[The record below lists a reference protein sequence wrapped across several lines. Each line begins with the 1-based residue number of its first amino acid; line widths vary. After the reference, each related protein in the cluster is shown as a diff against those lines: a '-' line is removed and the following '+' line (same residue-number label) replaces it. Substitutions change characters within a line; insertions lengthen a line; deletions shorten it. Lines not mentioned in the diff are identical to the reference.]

1 MSSGYDINWHTSKGN
16 TALFK
21 HPLYIKY
28 SSSTFE
34 GIHMPTLKGDLMG
47 VMATAGSAEV
57 IAYLA
62 WLIRTINLT
71 AP

>member
-1 MSSGYDINWHTSKGN
+1 MSSGYDINWHTTNGN
-16 TALFK
+16 NVLFL

-28 SSSTFE
+28 ASSTF
-34 GIHMPTLKGDLMG
+34 GTIHMPTLKGDLMG

-57 IAYLA
+57 CAYLS